1 MSFRIPFLCLAL
13 VSTTTAFGQQQASV
27 QVSGG
32 RIVGQ
37 FIPDGQ
43 PSGPTI
49 DPGFQQPVIV
59 QPQQQHPH
67 QHQHGPGCSCGQCKR
82 TVVGRTRQVY
92 NKLHTTEVTVVHS
105 VTEYPVQSFNEM
117 PAPCPT
123 QQRVPCP
130 PPCQTQQRHLHQPQN
145 LCGHQQ
151 GMNGNTRGIASPWDT
166 NFQGF
171 QGGGRQQTRGAF
183 GGGQQ
188 QGSSGRYWN
197 GQSFVSL
204 DVNASVMGFGPRVS
218 AGFGRQP

>member
-1 MSFRIPFLCLAL
+1 MTFRSLCLCL
-13 VSTTTAFGQQQASV
+13 VLTGATTAFGQQQASI
-27 QVSGG
+27 QVNGG

-59 QPQQQHPH
+59 QPQQQQHS
-67 QHQHGPGCSCGQCKR
+67 HQHGAGCTCGQCQR
-82 TVVGRTRQVY
+82 TVVGRTTQIFAKTHMTKV
-92 NKLHTTEVTVVHS
+92 TTEHS
-105 VTEYPVQSFNEM
+105 VITHPVQSFNES

-151 GMNGNTRGIASPWDT
+151 GMHGNTRGIASPWDT
-166 NFQGF
+166 NFPGY
-171 QGGGRQQTRGAF
+171 QGGGRQQMRSAL
-183 GGGQQ
+183 GGGNLLTVNAGFGVLGYGPQ
-188 QGSSGRYWN
+188 
-197 GQSFVSL
+197 L
-204 DVNASVMGFGPRVS
+204 NASV
-218 AGFGRQP
+218 GRNPPMQALPSWR